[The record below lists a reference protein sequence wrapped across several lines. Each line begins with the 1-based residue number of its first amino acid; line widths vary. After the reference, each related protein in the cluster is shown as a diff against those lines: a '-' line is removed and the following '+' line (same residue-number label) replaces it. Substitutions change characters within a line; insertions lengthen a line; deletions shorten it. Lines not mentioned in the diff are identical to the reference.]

1 MKFAG
6 LLLKDNIDED
16 SVLAIAD
23 SEETSIWNLS
33 TNDEI
38 IEKIEEKEIDILAAD
53 VGMEQGRDDLTKKEQ
68 KLEDE
73 GYNFVPSGHQVKKMK
88 RLESLSAHLE
98 HAMGVDAPE
107 IIRFNPHI
115 TSEELAIHG
124 DQALESLGFDTG
136 PLSNSHEFDAL
147 LGAVTGRYY
156 EQGAFRDM
164 GVIIPGEKDEEED
177 QDDEVPKDPRE

>member
-6 LLLKDNIDED
+6 LLLKDNIEED
-16 SVLAIAD
+16 SILVTSD
-23 SEETSIWNLS
+23 GEETSTYHLS
-33 TNDEI
+33 TNEDLV
-38 IEKIEEKEIDILAAD
+38 EKIEEEEIDILAAD

-88 RLESLSAHLE
+88 RLESLGAHLE
-98 HAMGVDAPE
+98 HAMTVDAPE
-107 IIRFNPHI
+107 IIRFNPQI

-124 DQALESLGFDTG
+124 DQALESLGFDTEA
-136 PLSNSHEFDAL
+136 LSSSQEFDGL

-164 GVIIPGEKDEEED
+164 GIIIPGEESD
-177 QDDEVPKDPRE
+177 QESEDEVPKDPRE